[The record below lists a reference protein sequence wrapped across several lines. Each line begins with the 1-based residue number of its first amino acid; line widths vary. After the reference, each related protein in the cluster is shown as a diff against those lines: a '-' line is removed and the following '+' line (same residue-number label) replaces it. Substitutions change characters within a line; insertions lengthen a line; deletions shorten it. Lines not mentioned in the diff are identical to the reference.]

1 MILYGSSLSPYV
13 RKVLVVAAEKGVDL
27 QLEPTGPTPG
37 QHSEGFLAAS
47 PLRKM
52 PALRDGDYLL
62 ADSSAIIHY
71 LEAKFR
77 ERPLIP
83 AEPRARGTTI
93 WFEEYA
99 DTVLMACG
107 AKIFFNRVV
116 APVFLGRPG
125 DLDAAAAAERDD
137 MPPILD
143 YLESVAPEQEGY
155 LVGDRL
161 TLADI
166 AVTSPWATLAH
177 ADCAVSPSEH
187 PRLANYLGR
196 MLSRPSFTD
205 WTNREQALLERVR
218 AA

>member
-13 RKVLVVAAEKGVDL
+13 RKVLVVAAEKGLEL
-27 QLEPTGPTPG
+27 QLEPTGKGLLQTNDAFR
-37 QHSEGFLAAS
+37 EAS
-47 PLRKM
+47 PLGKM

-71 LEAKFR
+71 LEAKHPDP
-77 ERPLIP
+77 PLIP

-99 DTVLMACG
+99 DTVIMACG
-107 AKIFFNRVV
+107 SKIFFNRVV
-116 APVFLGRPG
+116 APTFLGRPG
-125 DLDAAAAAERDD
+125 NLEAAAAAERDEL
-137 MPPILD
+137 PLILD
-143 YLESVAPEQEGY
+143 YLESVAPARDGY

-166 AVTSPWATLAH
+166 ALASPFATLAH
-177 ADCAVSPSEH
+177 AGCVVGPGEH
-187 PRLANYLGR
+187 PKLARLLDR
-196 MLSRPSFTD
+196 IISRPSFAE
-205 WTNREQALLERVR
+205 WTSREGAMIERAR